1 MLLCFLAALGMLLAP
16 AYTVQAQ
23 ERTTGTVAGELTDA
37 SGGVL
42 PGVSVVFTNQ
52 GNQRVTTVQ
61 TDGAGG
67 YRVELP
73 PGVYTVRFE
82 LSGFARQE
90 VQNFEIQLGRIY
102 DLDQALKVGN
112 VTEAVQVTA
121 ENAPLVDTRSTVIAH
136 NVTAEE
142 IDRMP
147 KGRSFQS
154 IALTAPSV
162 NEGQIEGGFQVNG
175 ASGAE
180 NVFTVDGVN
189 TTSLIDGRSRQNTV
203 FEYIQEVQVKT
214 TGIEAEHGGALGGV
228 ISAVTKSGGNIF
240 TGETHYYFSGSALSA
255 GPVERLVLSPVD
267 DRTVTY
273 VQDEESPESIQEFGG
288 SIGGPIK
295 RDRLFFFGSISPRI
309 AQRTNTYGFSS
320 GADVGEID
328 RTTKNMQAFGKV
340 SFGSRR
346 VNAYVTG
353 LATPT
358 YVKGTLLAYNGTT
371 PNGISSTRTANAP
384 NIDRGWETM
393 QVNTTGV
400 VDIVL
405 SGGAY
410 ATVRTGYF
418 HDRYSDT
425 GIPNTTSWTY
435 QQVAPPVL
443 SNGLTLPA
451 NIQGPVNTFNTPRAI
466 ITEFDKTRRNTFNAD
481 YNHTFQGGGWHT
493 LKGGV
498 GFQHVIN
505 DIEEGYPGG
514 YVFVHWDVPTNLA
527 GQTPDRG
534 PYGYYEV
541 NNLGTFGRAGA
552 DIISLY
558 IQDQWQIGDRL
569 TLNLGVRTED
579 ERVPTFKPEIKE
591 NAIEFGFGDKIAP
604 RVGFAYDLFGTG
616 RAKLYGS
623 YGRYYDWTKYEIARG
638 SFGGDVWCIY
648 YRSIENPNDP
658 LNANL
663 NNMPGRDLWR
673 TPGSCRNRRVDSIEN
688 VDPDLKPMSQDSYS
702 AGFDFEVNPR
712 TVATVHYVHNHLVR
726 TIEDLGAL
734 VDGNEVYVIGNPGE
748 GISATTPPSGSPLT
762 GEFPTPKARRQYDA
776 VELGISRRF
785 SNNWFG
791 SANVTI
797 SRLWG
802 NYPGISSSDEI
813 RTPTLGVGYGPA
825 QQQAADVFR
834 PGGNVNRAW
843 DLDDWMFDSHGNLD
857 VTGRLATDRP
867 VVAKFY
873 GAYMLGNTTIGGNIY
888 AGSGTPLTTY
898 VVTNHQT
905 EVYVDGRGDMGRTPM
920 LNRTDLLVSH
930 ELPMTGN
937 RRLRFELN
945 VLNLFNQKT
954 SRHRFNYLNRGGGV
968 ARPSSAIDLGGVN
981 LNNGY
986 DYNALIRASSDGANA
1001 YDPRYGMDDLFNTGT
1016 QGQFSV
1022 KFLF

>member
-1 MLLCFLAALGMLLAP
+1 
-16 AYTVQAQ
+16 
-23 ERTTGTVAGELTDA
+23 
-37 SGGVL
+37 
-42 PGVSVVFTNQ
+42 
-52 GNQRVTTVQ
+52 
-61 TDGAGG
+61 
-67 YRVELP
+67 
-73 PGVYTVRFE
+73 
-82 LSGFARQE
+82 
-90 VQNFEIQLGRIY
+90 
-102 DLDQALKVGN
+102 
-112 VTEAVQVTA
+112 
-121 ENAPLVDTRSTVIAH
+121 
-136 NVTAEE
+136 
-142 IDRMP
+142 
-147 KGRSFQS
+147 
-154 IALTAPSV
+154 
-162 NEGQIEGGFQVNG
+162 
-175 ASGAE
+175 
-180 NVFTVDGVN
+180 
-189 TTSLIDGRSRQNTV
+189 
-203 FEYIQEVQVKT
+203 VK
-214 TGIEAEHGGALGGV
+214 
-228 ISAVTKSGGNIF
+228 
-240 TGETHYYFSGSALSA
+240 
-255 GPVERLVLSPVD
+255 RLVLSPVD
-267 DRTVTY
+267 DRTVSY
-273 VQDEESPESIQEFGG
+273 VQDNESPETRQEFGG

-295 RDRLFFFGSISPRI
+295 RDRLFFFGSVSPRI
-309 AQRTNTYGFSS
+309 SVKTNEYIFAGNEP
-320 GADVGEID
+320 GDIE
-328 RTTKNMQAFGKV
+328 RTTKNMQAFGKL

-346 VNAYVTG
+346 VNAYVTA

-358 YVKGTLLAYNGTT
+358 YVKGTHLAFNGTN
-371 PNGISSTRTANAP
+371 PNELSSTRAANQP
-384 NIDRGWETM
+384 NIERGWETM

-400 VDIVL
+400 VDVVL
-405 SGGAY
+405 TTGAY
-410 ATVRTGYF
+410 ATFRTGYF

-435 QQVAPPVL
+435 QRLAPAVL
-443 SNGLTLPA
+443 SNGLTLPSS
-451 NIQGPVNTFNTPRAI
+451 IQGPINTFNTPRAI

-498 GFQHVIN
+498 GYQHVVN
-505 DIEEGYPGG
+505 DIQEGYPGG
-514 YVFVHWDVPTNLA
+514 YVFIHWDAPTNLS
-527 GQTPDRG
+527 GQVPDRG

-558 IQDQWQIGDRL
+558 VQDQWQIGDRL
-569 TLNLGVRTED
+569 TLNLGIRSED
-579 ERVPTFKPEIKE
+579 ERVPTFKPQIKE
-591 NAIEFGFGDKIAP
+591 NAIEFSFKDKIAP
-604 RVGFAYDLFGTG
+604 RIGFAYDLFGTG
-616 RAKLYGS
+616 RAKVYGS

-638 SFGGDVWCIY
+638 SFGGDVWCIF

-673 TPGSCRNRRVDSIEN
+673 TPGGCRDRRVDSIEN

-702 AGFDFEVNPR
+702 AGFDFELNPR

-748 GISATTPPSGSPLT
+748 GISAVTPPSGSPRT

-785 SNNWFG
+785 SSNWFG
-791 SANVTI
+791 SANLTI
-797 SRLWG
+797 SRLYG
-802 NYPGISSSDEI
+802 NYPGIASSDEI

-825 QQQAADVFR
+825 QQQGADVFR

-873 GAYMLGNTTIGGNIY
+873 GAYSFGNTTIGGNVY

-898 VVTNHQT
+898 VLTNHQT
-905 EVYVDGRGDMGRTPM
+905 EVYVEGRGDMGRTPM
-920 LNRTDLLVSH
+920 LSRTDMLVSH
-930 ELPMTGN
+930 ELPMAGN

-954 SRHRFNYLNRGGGV
+954 TRHRFNYLNRGGGV
-968 ARPSSAIDLGGVN
+968 ARPASAIDLGNVN
-981 LNNGY
+981 LFNGY
-986 DYNALIRASSDGANA
+986 DYNALIRASSDGQNA